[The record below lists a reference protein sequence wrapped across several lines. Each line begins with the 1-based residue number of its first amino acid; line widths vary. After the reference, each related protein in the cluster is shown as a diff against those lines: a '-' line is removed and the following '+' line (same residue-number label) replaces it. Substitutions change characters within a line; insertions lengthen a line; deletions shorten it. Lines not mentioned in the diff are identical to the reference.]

1 MPVAYLVVEMKITD
15 PEKFKGYMAA
25 APATVKAFGGEYLAR
40 GGRLDVLEG
49 DWRPPRL
56 VVLRFPSFEQCQAFY
71 KAAEYQAVRLKRE
84 GATEYFNMVLVEGV
98 ETGPV

>member
-25 APATVKAFGGEYLAR
+25 APATVAAHGGEYLAR

-49 DWRPPRL
+49 DWHPPRL
-56 VVLRFPSFEQCQAFY
+56 VVLRFPSFEQAQAFY
-71 KAAEYQAVRLKRE
+71 RAADYQAARLKRE
-84 GATEYFNMVLVEGV
+84 GATEYFNMVLVEGLDA
-98 ETGPV
+98 PL

>member
-15 PEKFKGYMAA
+15 PEKFKGYMAG

-49 DWRPPRL
+49 DWHPPRL
-56 VVLRFPSFEQCQAFY
+56 VVLRFPSFEKAQAFY
-71 KAAEYQAVRLKRE
+71 KDQSYQAVRLKRL
-84 GATEYFNMVLVEGV
+84 GAAEYFNMVLTEGL
-98 ETGPV
+98 EAPV

>member
-25 APATVKAFGGEYLAR
+25 APATVAAHGGEYLAR

-56 VVLRFPSFEQCQAFY
+56 VLLRFPSFEQAQAFY
-71 KAAEYQAVRLKRE
+71 RATDYQAARLKRE
-84 GATEYFNMVLVEGV
+84 GATEYFNMVLTEGL
-98 ETGPV
+98 EAPV